1 MPTIPIEIDELT
13 AEWVTTVLQTHAPGA
28 TVDDVE
34 VLDRSS
40 GTTGR
45 ARLGLRSTDQ
55 RVPASVFVKLAPF
68 TEERRALV
76 DMVGMGVSE
85 ARFYTDLAAEVPVR
99 TPSVWHADHDTTG
112 GYIMVLEDLT
122 AAGATQPTQEE
133 PDAAEFAGQV
143 MDAMSAVHAEFHA
156 SPRFGAGGDL
166 AWVEERGRGYGAGDA
181 LAFMAHAVATIGD
194 SMPPVFHELA
204 ELYLANG
211 DRVAALLA
219 EGTPTLI
226 HGDSHI
232 GNMLRLD
239 GVPVLLDWAMV
250 SCAPGIRDVAYFIG
264 NSIPPEVRREHEE
277 ALVRRYLAGLAELGI
292 EVSFTEAW
300 DGYRL
305 HMIAGWIAA
314 VSTAGMGDALQPLE
328 IGMRAT
334 ERSNMAIG
342 DLDVIPLLRRAL
354 G

>member
-13 AEWVTTVLQTHAPGA
+13 AEWVTTVLQAHAPGA

-55 RVPASVFVKLAPF
+55 RLPASVFVKLAPF

-99 TPSVWHADHDTTG
+99 TPSVWHADHDATG

-143 MDAMSAVHAEFHA
+143 MDALSAVHAEFHA

-166 AWVEERGRGYGAGDA
+166 AWVEERGRG
-181 LAFMAHAVATIGD
+181 
-194 SMPPVFHELA
+194 
-204 ELYLANG
+204 
-211 DRVAALLA
+211 
-219 EGTPTLI
+219 
-226 HGDSHI
+226 
-232 GNMLRLD
+232 
-239 GVPVLLDWAMV
+239 
-250 SCAPGIRDVAYFIG
+250 
-264 NSIPPEVRREHEE
+264 
-277 ALVRRYLAGLAELGI
+277 
-292 EVSFTEAW
+292 
-300 DGYRL
+300 
-305 HMIAGWIAA
+305 
-314 VSTAGMGDALQPLE
+314 TA
-328 IGMRAT
+328 RAT
-334 ERSNMAIG
+334 RSPSWPTPSRPSAT
-342 DLDVIPLLRRAL
+342 PCRRCSTSSPSSTSPTATASPPCSPR
-354 G
+354 GPPP